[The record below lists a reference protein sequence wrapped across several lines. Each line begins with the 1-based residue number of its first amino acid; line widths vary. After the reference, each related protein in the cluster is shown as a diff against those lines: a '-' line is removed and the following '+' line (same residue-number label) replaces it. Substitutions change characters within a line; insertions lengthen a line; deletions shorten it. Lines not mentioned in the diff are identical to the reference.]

1 MGLEDGDSVWLLV
14 MWILKLQNNADL
26 ASYCFLLHWMVP
38 ALARRLAPY
47 LSRDD
52 LATVIQATV
61 ISRLDYCNALYIG
74 LPLSVIR
81 KLKLVQNA
89 AARLPVGIP
98 MRCHITPILLQLH
111 WLPIEHRITFKVMV
125 LTFKAL
131 HGLGPMYL
139 RDRLTP
145 YQPQRSLRSEDQDLL
160 EVPSV
165 KTLRLTATRRRAF
178 TAVAPSVWNA
188 LPPEVRALRD
198 LPAFRR
204 ACPYCSNSHPPH
216 KVLVMDPLT
225 VLFNSTVHRSGR
237 GFLISYASGNQSD
250 LISCLQKGIHYDK
263 KIIRAYCPAGCKGI
277 TGDIWG
283 NMDQGYRDTSV
294 LCKAAIHAGVISD
307 EQGGE
312 VTILREKGITLYES
326 AFSNGICSKRGS
338 LSEKRIVFHKACAG
352 RLEIA
357 SFHASSYWKEENA
370 MGEDRSWT
378 PNRAALDVDGSSWA
392 ANENS
397 ENEWLEIDL
406 GGRKN
411 ITGIVTKG
419 SSHPHNYYVESY
431 KVLSSRD
438 GKNWKV
444 YKAKGG
450 NEDKVFEGN
459 HDSHQEASNTFIP
472 PIVARYLRIAPQ
484 SWNQKVALKMMLWG
498 CQVARPKALHPYSDS
513 GTHRGPKELP
523 VLTSSPDIFT
533 QIPGTVISSEK
544 TGPPLLVMLLIGGF
558 VLICS
563 ALLLLVFL
571 CRKKRKAVVDQD
583 CDVIKDASVMNPIP
597 EPSQLWPG
605 RTLQLSSSE
614 VTSFHGAGMPVD
626 VGRAQSPEYAE
637 PDVVQV
643 SPSSQTAPS
652 TFKPALDESYTLP
665 LFVNHYD
672 VPSKYHEYAEPLP
685 PEPEYATPF
694 LEQATQPGRDTCRT
708 NTLAVKAIPS
718 SKSLTPLHP
727 EVQMQHAFH
736 VPMAT
741 EKLETISY
749 ES

>member
-1 MGLEDGDSVWLLV
+1 MAVRKGFGHPPFGRQRPVPAAVAQRVSFGRRDRTPPPTSGPRRRRRSKPLGSPSVCLPLPPFLPSFLPSSPAMLPEPVPGLFVLLLLSLGASPSAGQEGDGCGHSVLTPSSGTLTSKNYPNTYPNFTSCEWKIHGAGGRRLS
-14 MWILKLQNNADL
+14 L
-26 ASYCFLLHWMVP
+26 AFGDVDIEASEQCRSGFLL
-38 ALARRLAPY
+38 
-47 LSRDD
+47 LS
-52 LATVIQATV
+52 
-61 ISRLDYCNALYIG
+61 SPLDG
-74 LPLSVIR
+74 SS
-81 KLKLVQNA
+81 
-89 AARLPVGIP
+89 
-98 MRCHITPILLQLH
+98 
-111 WLPIEHRITFKVMV
+111 F
-125 LTFKAL
+125 
-131 HGLGPMYL
+131 
-139 RDRLTP
+139 
-145 YQPQRSLRSEDQDLL
+145 
-160 EVPSV
+160 
-165 KTLRLTATRRRAF
+165 
-178 TAVAPSVWNA
+178 
-188 LPPEVRALRD
+188 
-198 LPAFRR
+198 
-204 ACPYCSNSHPPH
+204 
-216 KVLVMDPLT
+216 
-225 VLFNSTVHRSGR
+225 
-237 GFLISYASGNQSD
+237 D